1 MTKNEIQVFEN
12 TDFGSVRVV
21 EYNGD
26 PYFVGKD
33 VAEILGYSNANKA
46 IQMHV
51 DEEDKKV
58 LDFKGFSH
66 FGNIL
71 WGENDF
77 SNKTIINESGLY
89 SLILSSKLQK
99 AKEFKHWVTSEV
111 LPSIRKTGKYSAH
124 KEPSEA
130 AQARMLN
137 AKVRFARELQRIASA
152 DTVSATYKQILIAQA
167 VEILTGVSMPL
178 PECKDGKTYS
188 AGEVGEMFGVSA
200 NKIGRIANEHNMK
213 TDEYGAYYH
222 DKCRYSAKE
231 VESFRYNE
239 KAVEK
244 FREILGEVTA
254 DES

>member
-12 TDFGSVRVV
+12 TDLGNVRVV
-21 EYNGD
+21 EHNGE
-26 PYFVGKD
+26 PYFIGKE
-33 VAEILGYSNANKA
+33 VAEILGYQNASKA
-46 IQMHV
+46 VSMHV
-51 DEEDKKV
+51 DDEDKAFIMMDIADSQNGNV
-58 LDFKGFSH
+58 LSG
-66 FGNIL
+66 
-71 WGENDF
+71 
-77 SNKTIINESGLY
+77 KTKTAIINESGLY

-111 LPSIRKTGKYSAH
+111 LPSIRKTGKYSAR

-137 AKVRFARELQRIASA
+137 AKVRFARELQRIASV

-188 AGEVGEMFGVSA
+188 AGEVGKMFGVSA

-213 TDEYGAYYH
+213 TDEYGVYYH
-222 DKCRYSAKE
+222 DKSRYSAKE

-244 FREILGEVTA
+244 FREIFGEVTA
-254 DES
+254 NES